1 MLEVALKCQK
11 AFERYEEE
19 DSKYSQYFLDEE
31 GGKKRF
37 GPPTKNDWAN
47 ASRFVDFLRSFY
59 QATLKFSAT
68 KTVTA
73 NCFYLELCE
82 ILNLLKKLAITNDIL
97 LLDMVSKMKK
107 KFDKYWGNLDNTNLL
122 LYVAAVLD
130 PRYKLGYIKY
140 CLSCFYDASTV
151 TSFILKVQTLLRSL
165 YAFYSKGEICIPQ
178 SSTSFTPSNTF
189 QDSLLSEF
197 MRQKEQ
203 STFDE
208 SLNEI
213 DRYLAD
219 ESVNPLTPSFD
230 TLFWWKQNAIKYNVL
245 SLIARDVLAVPIS
258 TVASESAFSTG
269 GRILDPYRS
278 SLHPK
283 TVNMLVCT
291 QNWLKSTNEG
301 LEEQFFSDEEDE
313 LVQKGS
319 SLSIETTK
327 AVAIT
332 KWSSL

>member
-1 MLEVALKCQK
+1 
-11 AFERYEEE
+11 
-19 DSKYSQYFLDEE
+19 
-31 GGKKRF
+31 
-37 GPPTKNDWAN
+37 
-47 ASRFVDFLRSFY
+47 
-59 QATLKFSAT
+59 
-68 KTVTA
+68 
-73 NCFYLELCE
+73 
-82 ILNLLKKLAITNDIL
+82 
-97 LLDMVSKMKK
+97 MVSKMKK
-107 KFDKYWGNLDNTNLL
+107 KFDKYWGNLDNTNLS

-140 CLSCFYDASTV
+140 CLDCFYDASTV

-165 YAFYSKGEICIPQ
+165 YAFYSKGEIY
-178 SSTSFTPSNTF
+178 
-189 QDSLLSEF
+189 SLLSEF
-197 MRQKEQ
+197 MRQKEH

-245 SLIARDVLAVPIS
+245 SLIARDVLAVLIS

-301 LEEQFFSDEEDE
+301 LEEQNKINLMDKNTI
-313 LVQKGS
+313 L
-319 SLSIETTK
+319 
-327 AVAIT
+327 
-332 KWSSL
+332 

>member
-19 DSKYSQYFLDEE
+19 DCKYSQYFLDEK
-31 GGKKRF
+31 GGKKKF

-68 KTVTA
+68 KTVTS

-82 ILNLLKKLAITNDIL
+82 ILNLLKKLAITNDSL

-107 KFDKYWGNLDNTNLL
+107 FFDKYWGNLDNTNLL
-122 LYVAAVLD
+122 LYVDAVLD

-151 TSFILKVQTLLRSL
+151 TTFILKT
-165 YAFYSKGEICIPQ
+165 CIPQ

-189 QDSLLSEF
+189 QNSLLSEF

-230 TLFWWKQNAIKYNVL
+230 TLFWW
-245 SLIARDVLAVPIS
+245 
-258 TVASESAFSTG
+258 
-269 GRILDPYRS
+269 
-278 SLHPK
+278 
-283 TVNMLVCT
+283 
-291 QNWLKSTNEG
+291 
-301 LEEQFFSDEEDE
+301 
-313 LVQKGS
+313 
-319 SLSIETTK
+319 
-327 AVAIT
+327 
-332 KWSSL
+332 